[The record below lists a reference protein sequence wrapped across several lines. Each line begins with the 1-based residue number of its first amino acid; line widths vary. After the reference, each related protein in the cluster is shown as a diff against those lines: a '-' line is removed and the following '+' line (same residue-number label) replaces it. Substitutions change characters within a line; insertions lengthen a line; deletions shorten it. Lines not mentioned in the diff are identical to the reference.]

1 MAMLL
6 NYLCAFPSATTL
18 ALVFAKTLAPMVNLY
33 SCFIGNWCH
42 FSRRNA
48 GRATNRSQVL
58 GLQAED
64 DPAGSH
70 DLSSNKCIRTRV
82 YLHMG
87 FVNYLT
93 WEFWG
98 CFFHCHVSFRCY
110 IFSNPIPNGF
120 RALMEIP

>member
-6 NYLCAFPSATTL
+6 NYLYAFPSATSL
-18 ALVFAKTLAPMVNLY
+18 ALVFAKTLAPMVNLH
-33 SCFIGNWCH
+33 SCFIGNWWH

-93 WEFWG
+93 WNFG
-98 CFFHCHVSFRCY
+98 VV
-110 IFSNPIPNGF
+110 FSIVMLVFGVIYSPIPSP
-120 RALMEIP
+120 MVSEP